1 MSTNKTNERSD
12 ETHDPTKD
20 KYLEMEKK
28 VGTAEY
34 EFAADL
40 AADKKALDHAM
51 KARRGHVKA
60 SIDALDKKAKGRG

>member
-1 MSTNKTNERSD
+1 MSTNKPNERSD
-12 ETHDPTKD
+12 EVRDPTKD
-20 KYLEMEKK
+20 KYLELEKK

-40 AADKKALDHAM
+40 AADKQAVDDAM

-60 SIDALDKKAKGRG
+60 SIDSLHEKAKGRG